1 MLTPRDIREIENEI
15 SRIYAQVETDLVKH
29 VCAYLSRNIDGDIDV
44 EHWRLRKL
52 KGWGVLQSDLEKIVA
67 QDSKRMNKELSEC
80 VTRAVE
86 KNTSSDE
93 ALLKALQD
101 YTSNGIDEAV
111 DTSITLKPNDIQTRR
126 LKAVLE
132 NARSSIN
139 LTNTSAIQACEKIMT
154 DACNKAYM
162 AVIEGTETLSDAV
175 YKASKNLAR
184 EGIKT
189 VTYSSGKQYNMSI
202 DAAVRRNVV
211 TSVSQATAK
220 MTIETATENGCDLV
234 KTSEHMGARPSHFA
248 WQGKVF
254 SLSGTSDKY
263 PALSAPMDMGGT
275 GYGTAGGL
283 CGCNCRHYFFPY
295 VEGFDPAS
303 YGLDDVTA
311 KENEEVYKAQ
321 QRQRSYEREVR
332 SWKRVKEVAQEQ
344 GRGADAKVAQAHI
357 RDYQKKLRN
366 VCEEYNLSRQYDR
379 ERV

>member
-15 SRIYAQVETDLVKH
+15 SRIYAQVETDLVRH

-52 KGWGVLQSDLEKIVA
+52 KGWGVLQSDLERIVA
-67 QDSKRMNKELSEC
+67 HDSKQMRKELDE
-80 VTRAVE
+80 VITKVVE
-86 KNTSSDE
+86 KNSSSDE
-93 ALLKALQD
+93 ALIKALQE
-101 YTSNGIDEAV
+101 YTTESGDV
-111 DTSITLKPNDIQTRR
+111 SITLKPSEMQTRK

-132 NARSSIN
+132 NARHSIN
-139 LTNTSAIQACEKIMT
+139 LTNTSAIEACEKIMT
-154 DACNKAYM
+154 DACNEAYL
-162 AVIEGTETLSDAV
+162 AVMEGTETLSDAV
-175 YKASKNLAR
+175 YKASRNLAR
-184 EGIKT
+184 QGIT
-189 VTYSSGKQYNMSI
+189 TAAYSSGKQYNISI

-220 MTIETATENGCDLV
+220 MTIETAQDNGCDLV

-254 SLSGTSDKY
+254 SLSGKSDKY

-283 CGCNCRHYFFPY
+283 CGCNCRHYFFPF

-303 YGLDDVTA
+303 YGLDNVTA

-332 SWKRVKEVAQEQ
+332 SWKRVKEVARDQ
-344 GRGADAKVAQAHI
+344 GRVRDSKTAQAHI
-357 RDYQKKLRN
+357 QSFQKKLRE
-366 VCEEYNLSRQYDR
+366 VCEEYDLSRQYDR